1 MLNRSR
7 HLPVL
12 FVAWVVVWTLTGTAQ
27 AQRSLA
33 ELQKILQEKAAF
45 QDTDF
50 AALERGETVVRLA
63 PVQDKSEVAV
73 SGLVSLR
80 ASADEFLRS
89 YRESMTRK
97 SNAAVLEIGS
107 FGSTPAL
114 ADLGE
119 LTLEAK
125 DLEDLKE
132 CAVGECQVKLS
143 AAMIERFRR
152 EVDWQAADYAV
163 QATELFRRML
173 LEYVQDYRT
182 RGDAALIQY
191 HDKRD
196 EVRLADEQQALA
208 RVSGY
213 LNDVLAATQSA
224 RRSSELQLLEDM
236 IVWSKIKFGLKP
248 VIAINH
254 IRIYKRDREFGPQVL
269 VASKQIYANHYF
281 NSSLALT
288 AFVTVAGQS
297 PMSYMV
303 YENRSRADGLEG
315 PFAKIKRQVVE
326 SKAVE
331 GLKGVLEHSRLRLEA
346 PNPGQ
351 QTATAQAVRVGN
363 WNQRL
368 FGGVRPLLWVL
379 IISALIALLALRTH
393 EGKTSRAG
401 VKHLKPEQGRTKL

>member
-7 HLPVL
+7 HLPILV
-12 FVAWVVVWTLTGTAQ
+12 VAWAIVWSLSSTVQ
-27 AQRSLA
+27 AQNSIS
-33 ELQKILQEKAAF
+33 ELQKILQEKAEF
-45 QDTDF
+45 QETDF
-50 AALERGETVVRLA
+50 AALERGETVVKLS
-63 PVQDKSEVAV
+63 PVQDKREVAV

-80 ASADEFLRS
+80 AGAEEFLRS
-89 YRESMTRK
+89 YRESLTRK

-107 FGSTPAL
+107 FGSVPAL
-114 ADLGE
+114 ADLGD

-132 CAVGECQVKLS
+132 CVVGDCQVKLS

-152 EVDWQAADYAV
+152 EVDWQAADYAA

-173 LEYVQDYRT
+173 LEYVQDYST

-208 RVSGY
+208 HVSGY
-213 LNDVLAATQSA
+213 LNDVLAATQLA
-224 RRSSELQLLEDM
+224 RRNSELQLLEDM

-269 VASKQIYANHYF
+269 IASKQIYANHYF

-288 AFVTVAGQS
+288 AFVTVAGAS
-297 PMSYMV
+297 PISYLV

-331 GLKGVLEHSRLRLEA
+331 GLKGVLEHSRLMIEA
-346 PNPGQ
+346 QNPGQ
-351 QTATAQAVRVGN
+351 QTATAPASHARN

-368 FGGVRPLLWVL
+368 FGGVRPLLWFL
-379 IISALIALLALRTH
+379 IISALIALFALRTH